1 MDNLTGVI
9 LSEKSQAQK
18 NIYHTSPLIWS
29 EKQAA
34 QWLPL
39 GGSCLGGDMKDPA
52 EDILVVGRM
61 DIYTCRCACTG
72 RSVVSD
78 SSRPYGL

>member
-1 MDNLTGVI
+1 
-9 LSEKSQAQK
+9 
-18 NIYHTSPLIWS
+18 
-29 EKQAA
+29 
-34 QWLPL
+34 
-39 GGSCLGGDMKDPA
+39 MKEPA

-78 SSRPYGL
+78 SS